1 MIKAKIQKTARGAIM
16 FDSSQM
22 DVADERWFEQV
33 AADPVSQHAG
43 RGAVVFFDAPFGACV
58 LRHYRRG
65 GLVAHFNTDHF
76 LWAGNKRSRAF
87 REFCLLADLQAA
99 GLPVPAPLMARL
111 VRKGLHYKADLV
123 TRQIPGA
130 KTLVERLLAG
140 TLDAALATQVGRTL
154 ANFHASG
161 LWHADL
167 NANNVLVDG
176 GGKVWLIDFDR
187 CRMRKP
193 LMAWQQRNLDR
204 LMRSFRK
211 LQAHKLLAGFD
222 AIFWHPLL
230 AAYHRSL
237 GDRHA
242 RGGGA

>member
-1 MIKAKIQKTARGAIM
+1 MINAKIQKTTTGAII

-22 DVADERWFEQV
+22 ETADERWFEQI
-33 AADPVSQHAG
+33 AADPVAQHAG

-58 LRHYRRG
+58 LRHFRRG
-65 GLVAHFNTDHF
+65 GLVALVNTDHF
-76 LWAGNKRSRAF
+76 LWSGNKRSRAF
-87 REFCLLADLQAA
+87 REFCLLADLQQT

-111 VRKGLHYKADLV
+111 VRKGLRYKADLI

-130 KTLVERLLAG
+130 RTLAERLLAG

-167 NANNVLVDG
+167 NANNLLVDG

-193 LMAWQQRNLDR
+193 MMAWQQRNLDR
-204 LMRSFRK
+204 LLRSFRK
-211 LQAHKLLAGFD
+211 LQAQKLLTGFD
-222 AIFWHPLL
+222 AVFWHPLL
-230 AAYHRSL
+230 AAYHRCL
-237 GDRHA
+237 ADRHA
-242 RGGGA
+242 HGGKT